1 MSSLLD
7 YLENETLPKPVEQ
20 AFVEWCVWEQA
31 RQALAII
38 LESMELH
45 SLIEALGTAQN
56 LDGLFSWSENAT
68 RIVNRMQTQAG
79 ALNITSAK
87 AALFEFQSLTKAAR
101 QGEWDPGGA
110 AFFSARVCGWAG
122 WAATGFS
129 QPAQKNIAEQAA
141 RKEQENRLTFL
152 LQQSNNSAS

>member
-7 YLENETLPKPVEQ
+7 YLENETLPKPVER

-31 RQALAII
+31 RRALTVI
-38 LESMELH
+38 LKSMELH
-45 SLIEALGTAQN
+45 SLIEALGAAQN

-68 RIVNRMQTQAG
+68 RIVNRMQPQAG
-79 ALNITSAK
+79 ALNVSSAK
-87 AALFEFQSLTKAAR
+87 AALFEFQNLTKAAR
-101 QGEWDPGGA
+101 KGEWDPGGA

-129 QPAQKNIAEQAA
+129 QPAQKNLAEQEA
-141 RKEQENRLTFL
+141 RQEQENRLTQL
-152 LQQSNNSAS
+152 LQQSNNPDS